1 MKLAPQFLRRM
12 TLVISASAAL
22 VGCSLIPAPPPLI
35 PTGIKCPQ
43 VPKWQASFK
52 AKLSAEVE
60 ALPANSALT
69 EAVAELIEVREW
81 VAANC
86 KGH

>member
-1 MKLAPQFLRRM
+1 MKR
-12 TLVISASAAL
+12 LVILAGLGLA
-22 VGCSLIPAPPPLI
+22 GCSFIPQPPPLI
-35 PTGIKCPQ
+35 PTGLKCPQ

-86 KGH
+86 KGS